1 MYFIIS
7 QSMFYQ
13 CPNLSILCR
22 VANGTVCDCNCHWDE
37 WERTQVLSVNKR
49 GCVLLGLFYCLPI
62 CSPCAFESNPFAKPA
77 TAKLQRQIVKDG
89 SRIKCKSN
97 QSGWNPSLLKKRSQW
112 GWREKGLENRWSSS
126 RNTKSHPVRSEWLIL
141 LYQCAISRLKS
152 QNYCA
157 EARIKGC

>member
-1 MYFIIS
+1 MPTFITTLESLTGRCTNATAIETNGNA
-7 QSMFYQ
+7 FRYY
-13 CPNLSILCR
+13 LSIN
-22 VANGTVCDCNCHWDE
+22 VDVCDWVCFIAFPTAHCA
-37 WERTQVLSVNKR
+37 LSNQTP
-49 GCVLLGLFYCLPI
+49 LL
-62 CSPCAFESNPFAKPA
+62 KPA
-77 TAKLQRQIVKDG
+77 KAKLQRQIVKDG

-97 QSGWNPSLLKKRSQW
+97 QSGWNPSLLKKSSQW

-126 RNTKSHPVRSEWLIL
+126 RNTKSHPARSEWLIL